1 MRESYINILCFYGC
15 ALDCLFDYLFCLT
28 NEAGAGFFVAQ
39 VVYIACLTYRGLMH
53 DYIYQHVHSH
63 MAKYERRWT
72 FSLMQYCLHGVVTTN
87 KLESLCN
94 IVMLSW
100 LLYRIL
106 AAQ

>member
-1 MRESYINILCFYGC
+1 
-15 ALDCLFDYLFCLT
+15 
-28 NEAGAGFFVAQ
+28 
-39 VVYIACLTYRGLMH
+39 
-53 DYIYQHVHSH
+53 

-100 LLYRIL
+100 PLYRIL
-106 AAQ
+106 AAQYTVLSKKNYF